1 MQLADLQDIDIA
13 DFSTWPYWFRW
24 MAILVVAGG
33 LLYGGYRFFIE
44 PEQQAL
50 AKLERQEKQLQ
61 EQFLIKKELVVN
73 LPAYRQQMVEI
84 QDRFGVVLK
93 QLPDKTEVPAL
104 LIDISQAGLS
114 RGLVFNQF
122 KPGNPVTADFYIRLP
137 ISIKVSG
144 TYHQLAEFVSDLA
157 ALPRIVTVGNM
168 AISGGKRNNSQELS
182 MNAQLFT
189 YQYLEEDLQTGPANN
204 SGKKTRVRG

>member
-1 MQLADLQDIDIA
+1 MDLSELQDIDIA
-13 DFSTWPYWFRW
+13 DLSTWPLWFRW
-24 MAILVVAGG
+24 FAIFLISAG
-33 LLYGGYRFFIE
+33 LLYGGYHYFIQ
-44 PEQQAL
+44 PEQDEL
-50 AKLERQEKQLQ
+50 ARLERAEKQLQ

-73 LPAYRQQMVEI
+73 LPAYREQMVEI

-122 KPGNPVTADFYIRLP
+122 KPANPRTEDFYVTLP
-137 ISIKVSG
+137 ISINVAG

-157 ALPRIVTVGNM
+157 ALPRIVTVGDM
-168 AISGGKRNNSQELS
+168 VISSSGGEGSHILNMKAE
-182 MNAQLFT
+182 LFT
-189 YQYLEEDLQTGPANN
+189 YQYLEEELQNRQQE
-204 SGKKTRVRG
+204 SGTTRVQG

>member
-1 MQLADLQDIDIA
+1 MQLSDLQDIDIA
-13 DFSTWPYWFRW
+13 DLSTWPYWFRW
-24 MAILVVAGG
+24 FAIFLVAGG
-33 LLYGGYRFFIE
+33 LLYGGYRWLIE
-44 PEQQAL
+44 PEQINL
-50 AKLERQEKQLQ
+50 AKLERKEKQLQ
-61 EQFLIKKELVVN
+61 EQFLVKKELVVN

-122 KPGNPVTADFYIRLP
+122 KPGNPATADFYVRLP
-137 ISIKVSG
+137 IAIKVSG
-144 TYHQLAEFVSDLA
+144 TYHQLAEFISDLA

-168 AISGGKRNNSQELS
+168 KISGGKKSNSQLS

-189 YQYLEEDLQTGPANN
+189 YQYLEEELQTGPAKKGN
-204 SGKKTRVRG
+204 KKTRVRG

>member
-1 MQLADLQDIDIA
+1 MNLSELQDVDIA
-13 DFSTWPYWFRW
+13 DLSTWPYWFRW
-24 MAILVVAGG
+24 VGIFVVAAA
-33 LLYGGYRFFIE
+33 LLYGGYKVFITE
-44 PEQQAL
+44 EQEQL
-50 AKLERQEKQLQ
+50 GKLERKEKQLQ

-122 KPGNPVTADFYIRLP
+122 KPGNPRTADFYIRLP
-137 ISIKVSG
+137 ISIKVAG

-157 ALPRIVTVGNM
+157 ALPRIVTVGDM
-168 AISGGKRNNSQELS
+168 AISGGKRDSQQLS

-189 YQYLEEDLQTGPANN
+189 YQYLEEDLQTSPADSNK
-204 SGKKTRVRG
+204 GKKTRVQG